1 MFRYQDNRRKPTQHL
16 LPTEFKMVSRYILFL
31 FGISLFISSCATTE
45 KSNYIAEGNQYAKDG
60 LWREASESYKKAL
73 VVNSNNYTA
82 SRNLGMV
89 MVKIGDYKNA
99 IKYLEKSLTRYESDY
114 DANFYLGEAY
124 RAIDNYAEAIF
135 RYKRALQIKPN
146 QVKAQKP
153 LAWSYFKIRY
163 YSEALI
169 ISKTLLKSSPNDD
182 QIAIIVARTLL
193 KLKRPKE
200 ALAIVKNAKQNV
212 NRGSKPFF
220 ASVEGDIYYELKNNE
235 QAIRSY
241 KLALKD
247 QPLLAG
253 ALLGLGKVML
263 EQGNQKQ
270 AISYMERAIRIRPR
284 LTEGHYF
291 LGRAYE
297 TTDPQKSLRYYQIF
311 RKQASADPEFI
322 SLLGEVK
329 NRISSLAMTGPSS
342 EKKSSSQNS
351 KK

>member
-1 MFRYQDNRRKPTQHL
+1 M
-16 LPTEFKMVSRYILFL
+16 PTELAMFLRAVYLALGLF
-31 FGISLFISSCATTE
+31 FVTNCVTTE
-45 KSNYIAEGNQYAKDG
+45 KTNYVAEGNQYAKDG
-60 LWREASESYKKAL
+60 LWREASEAYKKAL
-73 VVNSNNYTA
+73 VVNANNYTA

-99 IKYLEKSLTRYESDY
+99 IKYLEKSLSKYENDF

-124 RAIDNYAEAIF
+124 RANDNYAEAIF
-135 RYKRALQIKPN
+135 RYKRSLQIKPS

-163 YSEALI
+163 YSEALT
-169 ISKTLLKSSPNDD
+169 ISRAALKSAPNDD
-182 QIAIIVARTLL
+182 QVAIIVARTLL

-200 ALAIVKNAKQNV
+200 ALAVVKNAKPKI
-212 NRGSKPFF
+212 NRGSRPFF

-253 ALLGLGKVML
+253 ALLGLGKVMFD
-263 EQGNQKQ
+263 QGNQKQ

-284 LTEGHYF
+284 LTEGHYL
-291 LGRAYE
+291 LGKAFE
-297 TTDPQKSLRYYQIF
+297 STDPQKSLKYYQIF

-322 SLLGEVK
+322 ALLGEVK
-329 NRISSLAMTGPSS
+329 SRMTSLSLNNQTQNA
-342 EKKSSSQNS
+342 KKSSPSDANKTS
-351 KK
+351 IK

>member
-1 MFRYQDNRRKPTQHL
+1 MLCRL
-16 LPTEFKMVSRYILFL
+16 LVFVVNFCLLT
-31 FGISLFISSCATTE
+31 SCITPE
-45 KSNYIAEGNQYAKDG
+45 KSNYVAEGNQYAKDG
-60 LWREASESYKKAL
+60 LWREASESYKKAI
-73 VVNSNNYTA
+73 VANSNNYTA
-82 SRNLGMV
+82 NRNLGMV

-99 IKYLEKSLTRYESDY
+99 IKYLEKSLPKFENDF

-135 RYKRALQIKPN
+135 RYKKSLQIKPN
-146 QVKAQKP
+146 QIKVLKP

-163 YSEALI
+163 YSEALN
-169 ISKTLLKSSPNDD
+169 ISKSILKSSPDDD

-193 KLKRPKE
+193 KLKRPRE
-200 ALAIVKNAKQNV
+200 ALSVVKNAKQKI
-212 NRGSKPFF
+212 NRGSRPFF
-220 ASVEGDIYYELKNNE
+220 ASVEGDIYHELRNNE

-263 EQGNQKQ
+263 EQGQQKP
-270 AISYMERAIRIRPR
+270 ALAYLERAIRIRPR
-284 LTEGHYF
+284 LTEGHYL
-291 LGRAYE
+291 LGKAFERS
-297 TTDPQKSLRYYQIF
+297 DPQKSLKHYQIF

-322 SLLGEVK
+322 TLIAEVK
-329 NRISSLAMTGPSS
+329 NRMEALSASASALS
-342 EKKSSSQNS
+342 S